1 MVVFSQ
7 RAGGR
12 GPDRSEGEQAGAEE
26 VDAVAAVVL
35 HILVAAAP
43 ATLTLEEIINADE
56 RDTADARDRALIQRA
71 LGGLLVDGL
80 AQEHEGKFAPTRAAI
95 RGAELSF

>member
-12 GPDRSEGEQAGAEE
+12 GPDQREGDRAGAEE

-35 HILVAAAP
+35 HILVAASP
-43 ATLTLEEIINADE
+43 ATLTLEEIVNADE
-56 RDTADARDRALIQRA
+56 RDSADARDRALIQRA

-80 AQEHEGKFAPTRAAI
+80 AHERDGKFAPSRAAI
-95 RGAELSF
+95 RAAELSF